1 LPVVKDIPSHLLG
14 ISLNNPSMSNSFF
27 HLLIHL
33 SHLLYEQHVALVQG
47 IVVGADM
54 VFMPF

>member
-1 LPVVKDIPSHLLG
+1 MVKDIASHLLG
-14 ISLNNPSMSNSFF
+14 ISLNNQSMSDSFF

-47 IVVGADM
+47 IVVGIDM